1 MEQRASHLV
10 VCGLGYTG
18 MEVALAARAVGF
30 RVTGTARDPASRR
43 APAGSDHGVT
53 LVGFEV
59 AGAAIEA
66 ATHLLVTAGPAEAG
80 DPVLA
85 RHGDAVAAAAGLRW
99 IGYLSTTG
107 VYGDRGGAWVD
118 EDTPPAP
125 GSARTRR
132 RVDVE
137 AEWGHFAA
145 TRAVD
150 VFRVAGIYG
159 PGRSVFDDL
168 RAGVARRTVKPGH
181 AFGRIHRADIARA
194 VVAAMLQDRAPGLR
208 VLNLADDEPS
218 ESAVVIE
225 EAARLLGID
234 PPPAVPFAEA
244 WERMS
249 PMARGFWSEHRR
261 VSSAK
266 TRALLGIDWLYP
278 TYREGL
284 RAILADERQ
293 KGSP

>member
-1 MEQRASHLV
+1 MEQREPGLV
-10 VCGLGYTG
+10 ICGLGYTG
-18 MEVALAARAVGF
+18 TAVATAARAAGF
-30 RVTGTARDPASRR
+30 RVTGTARDPAGRR
-43 APAGSDHGVT
+43 APDGVAMIGFGEAGP
-53 LVGFEV
+53 
-59 AGAAIEA
+59 AIAA
-66 ATHLLVTAGPAEAG
+66 ATHLLVTAGPDEAG
-80 DPVLA
+80 DPVLT
-85 RHGDAVAAAAGLRW
+85 RHAEAIAAASGLRW
-99 IGYLSTTG
+99 IGYFSTTG

-125 GSARTRR
+125 GSARTQRR
-132 RVDVE
+132 IEVE
-137 AEWGHFAA
+137 AQWSRLAGS
-145 TRAVD
+145 RALD
-150 VFRVAGIYG
+150 VFRIAGIYG

-168 RAGVARRTVKPGH
+168 RAGTARRTIKPGH

-194 VVAAMLQDRAPGLR
+194 VVTAMLQDTGPGLR

-234 PPPAVPFAEA
+234 PPAAVPFAEA

-249 PMARGFWSEHRR
+249 PMARSFWGEHRR

-266 TRALLGIDWLYP
+266 TRAMLGIEWLYP

-284 RAILADERQ
+284 RAILAEERPQ
-293 KGSP
+293 GPA